1 MNREEI
7 GELAAAYALGGL
19 EAEDRARF
27 ETLLRAGD
35 PEAVAALREFEGT
48 LADLAAA
55 TPEPPPPGVKVALM
69 ERIKSAP
76 PVASVRPVPRQRRA
90 IWPIVLSGAMAAGL
104 AAIVVGW
111 SVSSTYEKRLD
122 ALARDAEQLKAE
134 LRSQQTVITILHDP
148 ATQMV
153 ALAGQAPAPTARAR
167 MMWHAKAGGVFVAAG
182 LPEAPAGKA
191 YQLWAI
197 AGNNAPASAGVFS
210 VDASGTG
217 SLSVRPLPGVAT
229 VNAFAVTLEP
239 AGGLPAPSGEMY
251 LLGKF

>member
-1 MNREEI
+1 
-7 GELAAAYALGGL
+7 
-19 EAEDRARF
+19 
-27 ETLLRAGD
+27 
-35 PEAVAALREFEGT
+35 
-48 LADLAAA
+48 
-55 TPEPPPPGVKVALM
+55 
-69 ERIKSAP
+69 
-76 PVASVRPVPRQRRA
+76 
-90 IWPIVLSGAMAAGL
+90 MAAGL

-134 LRSQQTVITILHDP
+134 LRSQQTVITILRDP

-153 ALAGQAPAPTARAR
+153 ALAGQAPAPAARGH

-182 LPEAPAGKA
+182 LPEAPTGKA

-197 AGNNAPASAGVFS
+197 AGTNAPVSAGVFS
-210 VDASGTG
+210 VDAAGTG

-251 LLGKF
+251 LLGKS

>member
-1 MNREEI
+1 M
-7 GELAAAYALGGL
+7 
-19 EAEDRARF
+19 
-27 ETLLRAGD
+27 
-35 PEAVAALREFEGT
+35 
-48 LADLAAA
+48 A
-55 TPEPPPPGVKVALM
+55 T
-69 ERIKSAP
+69 
-76 PVASVRPVPRQRRA
+76 
-90 IWPIVLSGAMAAGL
+90 GL

-134 LRSQQTVITILHDP
+134 LRSQQTVITILRDP

-153 ALAGQAPAPTARAR
+153 ALAGQAPAPTARGH

-197 AGNNAPASAGVFS
+197 AGTNAPVSAGVFS

-239 AGGLPAPSGEMY
+239 AGGLPAPSGAMY
-251 LLGKF
+251 LLGKS